1 MLFSFFDIFRNINIL
16 FVFLTKFENMDL
28 QNFISG
34 KFVKQKEYTSFFP
47 EKINH
52 EWIIS
57 TPEVN
62 KLLAEANRLI
72 GELNAFSQ
80 IIPDVDFFITM
91 HILKEATT
99 SSRIEGTKTNMEE
112 ALVKKEDVHPEKRD
126 DWAEVQNYIK
136 AINTSIKELEK
147 LPISNRLIKK
157 THKTILTGV
166 RGKHKLP
173 GEYRTSQNWIGA
185 TLKDAIFIPPHHSE
199 VLELMSDLEK
209 FINENENHV
218 PHLIKI
224 AIVHY
229 QFETIHPFLD
239 GNGRLGRLLITLY
252 LVSNDVLKKPSLYL
266 SDFFEKNKG
275 YYYNNLMTVRLTS
288 NLTQWI
294 KFFLVGVIETS
305 KESIQVFKDILA
317 LKTHIE
323 TKRLPTLGSK
333 IEKAQILLKQLFQ
346 TPIMDSKQVSA
357 LLEISPSTANR
368 LINDLIKLDIL
379 TELTGYKR
387 NRKFM
392 FEEYFKIF
400 HRELEN

>member
-1 MLFSFFDIFRNINIL
+1 
-16 FVFLTKFENMDL
+16 MDL
-28 QNFISG
+28 QDFISG
-34 KFVKQKEYTSFFP
+34 KHIKQLEYKSFSP

-62 KLLAEANRLI
+62 KLLSEANRLI

-80 IIPDVDFFITM
+80 IIPDVDFFIKM

-112 ALVKKEDVHPEKRD
+112 ALVKEKDINPEKRD

-136 AINTSIKELEK
+136 AINTSIEELEK
-147 LPISNRLIKK
+147 LPISNRLIKN
-157 THKTILTGV
+157 THKIILSGV
-166 RGKHKLP
+166 RGKHKIP
-173 GEYRTSQNWIGA
+173 GEFRISQNWIGA
-185 TLKDAIFIPPHHSE
+185 TLKDAIFIPPHQSE
-199 VLELMSDLEK
+199 VIELMSDLEK
-209 FINENENHV
+209 FINDEENHI

-224 AIVHY
+224 AIAHY

-239 GNGRLGRLLITLY
+239 GNGRIGRLLITLY

-275 YYYNNLMTVRLTS
+275 YYYDNLMTVRLTS

-294 KFFLVGVIETS
+294 KFFLVGVIQTS
-305 KESIQVFKDILA
+305 KESIQVFKDIIA
-317 LKTHIE
+317 LKNNIE
-323 TKRLPTLGSK
+323 TERLPKLGSK
-333 IEKAQILLKQLFQ
+333 IENGQLLMKQLFQ
-346 TPIMDSKQVSA
+346 IPITDSKQVSE
-357 LLEISPSTANR
+357 LLKISASTANR
-368 LINDLIKLDIL
+368 LIKDLIDLEIL

-392 FEEYFKIF
+392 FKEYFKIF
-400 HRELEN
+400 HTDIKN

>member
-1 MLFSFFDIFRNINIL
+1 
-16 FVFLTKFENMDL
+16 MDL
-28 QNFISG
+28 QDFISG
-34 KFVKQKEYTSFFP
+34 KHIKQLEYKSFSP

-62 KLLAEANRLI
+62 KLLSEANRLI

-80 IIPDVDFFITM
+80 IIPDVDFFIKM

-112 ALVKKEDVHPEKRD
+112 ALVKEKDINPEKRD

-136 AINTSIKELEK
+136 AINTSIEELEK
-147 LPISNRLIKK
+147 LPISNRLIKN
-157 THKTILTGV
+157 THKIILSGV
-166 RGKHKLP
+166 RGKHKIP
-173 GEYRTSQNWIGA
+173 GEFRISQNWIGA

-199 VLELMSDLEK
+199 VIELMSDLEK
-209 FINENENHV
+209 FINDEENHI

-224 AIVHY
+224 AIAHY

-239 GNGRLGRLLITLY
+239 GNGRIGRLLITLY

-275 YYYNNLMTVRLTS
+275 YYYDNLMTVRLTS

-294 KFFLVGVIETS
+294 KFFLVGVIQTS
-305 KESIQVFKDILA
+305 KESIQVFKDIID
-317 LKTHIE
+317 LKNNIE
-323 TKRLPTLGSK
+323 TERLPKLGSK
-333 IEKAQILLKQLFQ
+333 IENGQLLMKQLFQ
-346 TPIMDSKQVSA
+346 IPITDSKQVSE
-357 LLEISPSTANR
+357 LLKISASTANR
-368 LINDLIKLDIL
+368 LIKDLIDLEIL

-392 FEEYFKIF
+392 FNEYFKIF
-400 HRELEN
+400 HTDIKN

>member
-1 MLFSFFDIFRNINIL
+1 
-16 FVFLTKFENMDL
+16 MDL
-28 QNFISG
+28 QDFISG
-34 KFVKQKEYTSFFP
+34 KQIKQIEYKSFSP

-52 EWIIS
+52 EWIVS

-80 IIPDVDFFITM
+80 IVPDVDFFITM

-112 ALVKKEDVHPEKRD
+112 ALVKEEDINPEKRD
-126 DWAEVQNYIK
+126 DWVEVQNYIK
-136 AINTSIKELEK
+136 AINTSIKDLEK
-147 LPISNRLIKK
+147 LPISNRLIKN
-157 THKTILTGV
+157 THKTLLSGV
-166 RGKHKLP
+166 RGKHKIP
-173 GEYRTSQNWIGA
+173 GDFRTSQNWIGA

-199 VLELMSDLEK
+199 VIELMSDLEK
-209 FINENENHV
+209 FINEEEHHV

-252 LVSNDVLKKPSLYL
+252 LVSNNVLKKPSLYL

-275 YYYNNLMTVRLTS
+275 YYYDNLMTVRLTS
-288 NLTQWI
+288 NLVQWI

-305 KESIQVFKDILA
+305 KESIQVFKDIIA
-317 LKTHIE
+317 LKTDIE
-323 TKRLPTLGSK
+323 TNRLPKLGSR
-333 IEKAQILLKQLFQ
+333 IENAQQLLKQLYQ
-346 TPIMDSKQVSA
+346 IPITNSKQVSE
-357 LLEISPSTANR
+357 LLGISPSTANR
-368 LINDLIKLDIL
+368 LIKELIELEIL
-379 TELTGYKR
+379 SELTGYKR
-387 NRKFM
+387 NRKYM
-392 FEEYFKIF
+392 FTEYFKIF
-400 HRELEN
+400 HKEKTE

>member
-1 MLFSFFDIFRNINIL
+1 
-16 FVFLTKFENMDL
+16 MDL
-28 QNFISG
+28 KDFNSG
-34 KFVKQKEYTSFFP
+34 KHIKQLEYKSFSP

-80 IIPDVDFFITM
+80 IVPDVDFFITM

-112 ALVKKEDVHPEKRD
+112 ALVKEEDINPEKRD

-136 AINTSIKELEK
+136 AINTSIDELET
-147 LPISNRLIKK
+147 LPISNRLIKN
-157 THKTILTGV
+157 THKTLLSGV
-166 RGKHKLP
+166 RGKHKIP
-173 GEYRTSQNWIGA
+173 GEFRSSQNWIGA
-185 TLKDAIFIPPHHSE
+185 TLKDAIFIPPHHLE
-199 VLELMSDLEK
+199 VIELMSDLEK
-209 FINENENHV
+209 FINDEDYFV

-224 AIVHY
+224 AIAHY

-252 LVSNDVLKKPSLYL
+252 LVSNNVLSKPSLYL

-275 YYYNNLMTVRLTS
+275 YYYDNLMTVRTTS
-288 NLTQWI
+288 NMTQWI

-305 KESIQVFKDILA
+305 KESIQVFKDIIK
-317 LKTHIE
+317 LKDDIE
-323 TKRLPTLGSK
+323 TIRLPKLGSK
-333 IEKAQILLKQLFQ
+333 IENGQQLMKQLFQ
-346 TPIMDSKQVSA
+346 VPVTDSKQVA
-357 LLEISPSTANR
+357 ELLKISPSTANR
-368 LINDLIKLDIL
+368 LINALIDLEIL
-379 TELTGYKR
+379 SELTGYKR
-387 NRKFM
+387 NRKFI
-392 FEEYFKIF
+392 FKEYFRIF

>member
-1 MLFSFFDIFRNINIL
+1 MFIENI
-16 FVFLTKFENMDL
+16 KNMDL
-28 QNFISG
+28 QDFISG
-34 KFVKQKEYTSFFP
+34 KQIKQIEYKSFSP

-52 EWIIS
+52 EWIVS

-80 IIPDVDFFITM
+80 IVPDVDFFITM

-99 SSRIEGTKTNMEE
+99 SSRIEGTKTNMKE
-112 ALVKKEDVHPEKRD
+112 ALIKEEDINPEKRD

-136 AINTSIKELEK
+136 AINTSIKDLEK
-147 LPISNRLIKK
+147 LPISNRLIKN
-157 THKTILTGV
+157 THKTLLSDV
-166 RGKHKLP
+166 RGKHKIS
-173 GEYRTSQNWIGA
+173 GDYRTSQNWIGA

-199 VLELMSDLEK
+199 VIELMSDLEK
-209 FINENENHV
+209 FINEDEHHV

-252 LVSNDVLKKPSLYL
+252 LVSNNVLKKPSLYL

-275 YYYNNLMTVRLTS
+275 YYYDNLTTVRLTS
-288 NLTQWI
+288 NLVQWI

-305 KESIQVFKDILA
+305 KESIQVFKDIIA
-317 LKTHIE
+317 LKTDIE
-323 TKRLPTLGSK
+323 TNRLPKLGSR
-333 IEKAQILLKQLFQ
+333 IENAQQLLKQLFQ
-346 TPIMDSKQVSA
+346 IPITDSKQVSE
-357 LLEISPSTANR
+357 LLGISPSTANR
-368 LINDLIKLDIL
+368 LIKELIELEIL
-379 TELTGYKR
+379 SELTGYKR
-387 NRKFM
+387 NRKYM
-392 FEEYFKIF
+392 FTEYFKIF
-400 HRELEN
+400 HKEKAD

>member
-1 MLFSFFDIFRNINIL
+1 
-16 FVFLTKFENMDL
+16 MDL
-28 QNFISG
+28 QDFISG
-34 KFVKQKEYTSFFP
+34 KHIKQLEYKSFSP

-62 KLLAEANRLI
+62 KLLSEANRLI

-80 IIPDVDFFITM
+80 IIPDVDFFIKM

-112 ALVKKEDVHPEKRD
+112 ALVKEKDINPEKRD

-136 AINTSIKELEK
+136 AINTSIEELEK
-147 LPISNRLIKK
+147 LPISNRLIKN
-157 THKTILTGV
+157 THKIILSGV
-166 RGKHKLP
+166 RGKHKIP
-173 GEYRTSQNWIGA
+173 GEFRISQNWIGA

-199 VLELMSDLEK
+199 VIELMSDLEK
-209 FINENENHV
+209 FINDEENHI

-224 AIVHY
+224 AIAHY

-239 GNGRLGRLLITLY
+239 GNGRIGRLLITLY

-275 YYYNNLMTVRLTS
+275 YYYDNLMTVRLTS

-294 KFFLVGVIETS
+294 KFFLVGVIQTS
-305 KESIQVFKDILA
+305 KESIQVFKDIIA
-317 LKTHIE
+317 LKNNIE
-323 TKRLPTLGSK
+323 TVRLPKLGSK
-333 IEKAQILLKQLFQ
+333 IENGQLLMKQLFQ
-346 TPIMDSKQVSA
+346 IPITDSKQVSE
-357 LLEISPSTANR
+357 LLKISASTANR
-368 LINDLIKLDIL
+368 LIKDLIDLEIL

-392 FEEYFKIF
+392 FNEYFKIF
-400 HRELEN
+400 HTDIKN

>member
-1 MLFSFFDIFRNINIL
+1 MKIKIIIFAFIGNI
-16 FVFLTKFENMDL
+16 KNMDL
-28 QNFISG
+28 QDFISG
-34 KFVKQKEYTSFFP
+34 KQIKQVEYKSFSP

-52 EWIIS
+52 EWIVS

-80 IIPDVDFFITM
+80 IVPDVDFFITM

-112 ALVKKEDVHPEKRD
+112 ALVKEEDINPEKRD

-136 AINTSIKELEK
+136 AINTSIKDLEK
-147 LPISNRLIKK
+147 LPISNRLIKN
-157 THKTILTGV
+157 THKTLLSGV
-166 RGKHKLP
+166 RGKHKIP
-173 GEYRTSQNWIGA
+173 GDFRTSQNWIGA

-199 VLELMSDLEK
+199 VIELMSDLEK
-209 FINENENHV
+209 FINEDEHHV

-252 LVSNDVLKKPSLYL
+252 LVSNNVLKKPSLYL

-275 YYYNNLMTVRLTS
+275 YYYDNLMTVRLTS
-288 NLTQWI
+288 NLVQWI

-305 KESIQVFKDILA
+305 KESIQVFKDIIA
-317 LKTHIE
+317 LKTEIE
-323 TKRLPTLGSK
+323 TNRLPKLGSR
-333 IEKAQILLKQLFQ
+333 IENAQQLLKQLFQ
-346 TPIMDSKQVSA
+346 IPITDSKQVSE
-357 LLEISPSTANR
+357 LLGISPSTANR
-368 LINDLIKLDIL
+368 LIKELIELEIL
-379 TELTGYKR
+379 SELTGYKR
-387 NRKFM
+387 NRKYM
-392 FEEYFKIF
+392 FTEYFKIF
-400 HRELEN
+400 HKEKAE

>member
-1 MLFSFFDIFRNINIL
+1 MFALFYNFKI
-16 FVFLTKFENMDL
+16 MDL
-28 QNFISG
+28 QDFISG
-34 KFVKQKEYTSFFP
+34 KYIKQIEYKSFSP

-52 EWIIS
+52 EWIVS

-62 KLLAEANRLI
+62 KLLAKANRLI
-72 GELNAFSQ
+72 GELNAYSQ

-112 ALVKKEDVHPEKRD
+112 ALVKEEDIKPEKRD

-136 AINTSIKELEK
+136 AINTSIEELEK
-147 LPISNRLIKK
+147 LPISNRLIKN
-157 THKTILTGV
+157 THRTLLSGV
-166 RGKHKLP
+166 RGKDKIP
-173 GEYRTSQNWIGA
+173 GEFRTSQNWIGA

-199 VLELMSDLEK
+199 VIELMSDLEK
-209 FINENENHV
+209 FINEDEYHV

-229 QFETIHPFLD
+229 QFETVHPFLD

-252 LVSNDVLKKPSLYL
+252 LVSNNVLKKPSLYL

-275 YYYNNLMTVRLTS
+275 YYYDNLTTVRLTS

-305 KESIQVFKDILA
+305 KESIQVFKDIIA
-317 LKTHIE
+317 LKADIE

-333 IEKAQILLKQLFQ
+333 VEKAQLLLKQLFQ
-346 TPIMDSKQVSA
+346 VPITDSKQVSE
-357 LLEISPSTANR
+357 LLQISPSTANR
-368 LINDLIKLDIL
+368 LIKDLIELNIL
-379 TELTGYKR
+379 SELTGYKR
-387 NRKFM
+387 NRKYKFR
-392 FEEYFKIF
+392 EYFRIF
-400 HRELEN
+400 HSELENKN

>member
-1 MLFSFFDIFRNINIL
+1 
-16 FVFLTKFENMDL
+16 MDL
-28 QNFISG
+28 QDFNSG
-34 KFVKQKEYTSFFP
+34 KFVKQLEYKSFSP

-62 KLLAEANRLI
+62 KLLSEANRLI

-112 ALVKKEDVHPEKRD
+112 ALVKEEDINPEKRD

-136 AINTSIKELEK
+136 AINTSIEELEK
-147 LPISNRLIKK
+147 LPISNRLIKS
-157 THKTILTGV
+157 THKIILAGV
-166 RGKHKLP
+166 RGKHKIP
-173 GEYRTSQNWIGA
+173 GEFRTSQNWIGA

-199 VLELMSDLEK
+199 VIELMSDLEK
-209 FINENENHV
+209 FINEQEYHV

-252 LVSNDVLKKPSLYL
+252 LVSNNVLKKPSLYL

-275 YYYNNLMTVRLTS
+275 YYYDNLMTVRLTS

-305 KESIQVFKDILA
+305 KESIQVFKDIIE
-317 LKTHIE
+317 LKSNIE

-333 IEKAQILLKQLFQ
+333 IENAQILIKQLFQ
-346 TPIMDSKQVSA
+346 IPITDSKQVA
-357 LLEISPSTANR
+357 ELLKISPSTANR
-368 LINDLIKLDIL
+368 LINDLIDLNIL

-392 FEEYFKIF
+392 FEEYFRIF
-400 HRELEN
+400 HRELESKN

>member
-1 MLFSFFDIFRNINIL
+1 
-16 FVFLTKFENMDL
+16 MDL
-28 QNFISG
+28 ANFNSG
-34 KFVKQKEYTSFFP
+34 KFTKQLEYKSFSP

-112 ALVKKEDVHPEKRD
+112 ALVKEEDIDPEKRD

-136 AINTSIKELEK
+136 AINISIRKLEK
-147 LPISNRLIKK
+147 LPISNRLIKL
-157 THKTILTGV
+157 THKTLLSGV
-166 RGKHKLP
+166 RGRHKIP
-173 GEYRTSQNWIGA
+173 GQYRTSQNWIGA
-185 TLKDAIFIPPHHSE
+185 TLKDAIFIPPRHSE
-199 VLELMSDLEK
+199 LNELMSDLEK
-209 FINENENHV
+209 FINNEEIQV

-239 GNGRLGRLLITLY
+239 GNGRLGRLLITLF
-252 LVSNDVLKKPSLYL
+252 LVSNNVLKKPSLYL

-275 YYYNNLMTVRLTS
+275 YYYDNLMTVRLTS
-288 NLTQWI
+288 NMIQWV

-305 KESIQVFKDILA
+305 KESIQVFKDIIA
-317 LKTHIE
+317 LITDIE
-323 TKRLPTLGSK
+323 TKRLPKLGSK
-333 IEKAQILLKQLFQ
+333 AKNAQQLLNQLYQIPITDSREVSELLK
-346 TPIMDSKQVSA
+346 V
-357 LLEISPSTANR
+357 SPSTANR
-368 LINDLIKLDIL
+368 LIKELIELNIL
-379 TELTGYKR
+379 YELTGYKR
-387 NRKFM
+387 NRKYM
-392 FEEYFKIF
+392 FTEYFRIF
-400 HRELEN
+400 HKET